1 MSVNYI
7 INFVDENGNNFD
19 TVSGKNAKFL
29 MKYSELL
36 RTLHEIDP
44 NERIF
49 TVPVKMPYG
58 RQELFQKILK
68 GYPVAEWRENTYANT
83 YTAWFKPVSDEEEEI
98 IADQIKKGIAS
109 DVQEERIKAVFD
121 TLSFLMMDPWAEDR
135 MITIEY
141 PKNEN
146 ARERMRRHAI
156 THKRRD
162 NTFRRIAPNAYHNTN
177 NYGLEQNVIE
187 KTIPFLNEDTIED
200 LIEKHKDLL
209 YRILRPRYYSTV
221 RLNKLMNEKDIA
233 VRNKQWEA
241 YKKRKENERK
251 TRRQH
256 MRYNNNY
263 HYRYYY
269 NNNNNNN
276 NDLYNVERL
285 EEYFKPFPVDVSKMS
300 SREFERY
307 LRSLRREGEEKYL
320 PYQGPLVGNL
330 FGNQSN
336 V

>member
-19 TVSGKNAKFL
+19 TISGKNAKFL

-44 NERIF
+44 TERIF

-58 RQELFQKILK
+58 RQELFLKILK
-68 GYPVAEWRENTYANT
+68 GYPVAEWLVDENGRGKIIY
-83 YTAWFKPVSDEEEEI
+83 KPVSDEEEEI
-98 IADQIKKGIAS
+98 IANQIKEGIAF
-109 DVQEERIKAVFD
+109 DVQEERKQAVFD
-121 TLSFLMMDPWAEDR
+121 TLSFLMMDPWAEER
-135 MITIEY
+135 MITVEY
-141 PKNEN
+141 PKNKN
-146 ARERMRRHAI
+146 ARERMRRYNV
-156 THKRRD
+156 TQKRK
-162 NTFRRIAPNAYHNTN
+162 HNTYMRLAQNANHNAN
-177 NYGLEQNVIE
+177 NYWLELNVIE
-187 KTIPFLNEDTIED
+187 QTMPFLNEDTIED

-209 YRILRPRYYSTV
+209 YGILRPRYYSTV

-233 VRNKQWEA
+233 ARDKQWEA
-241 YKKRKENERK
+241 YRGHRRQVRN
-251 TRRQH
+251 TRRRH

-263 HYRYYY
+263 YNRYYY
-269 NNNNNNN
+269 NSNNNNN
-276 NDLYNVERL
+276 NDYYNVQLL